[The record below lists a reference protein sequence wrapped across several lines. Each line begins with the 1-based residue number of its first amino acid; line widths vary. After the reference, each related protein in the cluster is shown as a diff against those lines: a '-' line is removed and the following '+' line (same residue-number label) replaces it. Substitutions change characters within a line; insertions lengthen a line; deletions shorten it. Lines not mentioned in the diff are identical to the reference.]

1 MVLVLWCPFD
11 EIGGPWRHT
20 RMDLPIINPTYR
32 LLVSAF
38 VIVGASASLESLG
51 LTRSPFNGT
60 GESVGRGSVSRA
72 HRVEDLAQSPG
83 EAGSEEMKGTYTDAS
98 TRLESSLRGHDFR

>member
-38 VIVGASASLESLG
+38 MIVGASASLESFSLEARLTG
-51 LTRSPFNGT
+51 LVRVWGVAVSLEPIASKISRSPQARPA
-60 GESVGRGSVSRA
+60 VR
-72 HRVEDLAQSPG
+72 
-83 EAGSEEMKGTYTDAS
+83 K
-98 TRLESSLRGHDFR
+98 